1 VTDIFEA
8 LGAPARRAILDE
20 LAQRDGQ
27 TLFELCARLTMRHEL
42 PLTRQAVSQHLLM
55 LEEVGL
61 VSSEKKGRY
70 KLHYLD
76 TRPLQEITRRWP
88 VPR

>member
-1 VTDIFEA
+1 
-8 LGAPARRAILDE
+8 
-20 LAQRDGQ
+20 
-27 TLFELCARLTMRHEL
+27 
-42 PLTRQAVSQHLLM
+42 M